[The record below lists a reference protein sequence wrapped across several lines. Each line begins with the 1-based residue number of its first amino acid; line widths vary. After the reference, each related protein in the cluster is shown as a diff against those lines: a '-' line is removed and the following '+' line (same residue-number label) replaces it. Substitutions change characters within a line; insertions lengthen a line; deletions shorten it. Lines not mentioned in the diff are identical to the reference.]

1 MRFVALYRDEYK
13 YDRLAAQARC
23 CLRQKQPSRSR
34 GSRPNLQAQSVRA
47 ANLGNGNPDKWLAT
61 VYPMK
66 LVRDADAMSGA
77 VSYRYM
83 MQVLKLYNGTSKKN
97 VLPVK
102 F

>member
-1 MRFVALYRDEYK
+1 MVQICKRPP
-13 YDRLAAQARC
+13 RC
-23 CLRQKQPSRSR
+23 A
-34 GSRPNLQAQSVRA
+34 G
-47 ANLGNGNPDKWLAT
+47 NLGNGNPDKRLAT

>member
-1 MRFVALYRDEYK
+1 MLLDC
-13 YDRLAAQARC
+13 RLVT
-23 CLRQKQPSRSR
+23 QPSRSR
-34 GSRPNLQAQSVRA
+34 GSRPNLQAQSVRT
-47 ANLGNGNPDKWLAT
+47 ANLGNGNSDKRLAT

>member
-1 MRFVALYRDEYK
+1 MRFIALYKDEYR
-13 YDRLAAQARC
+13 YEWLAAQARR
-23 CLRQKQPSRSR
+23 CLWQKQPSRSR

-47 ANLGNGNPDKWLAT
+47 ANLDNGNSDKRLAT

-66 LVRDADAMSGA
+66 LVHDADAMSGA

-83 MQVLKLYNGTSKKN
+83 MPVLKLYNGTSKKN

>member
-1 MRFVALYRDEYK
+1 MGVDCMLLDC
-13 YDRLAAQARC
+13 RLVT
-23 CLRQKQPSRSR
+23 QPCRSR

-47 ANLGNGNPDKWLAT
+47 ANLGNGNPNKRLAT

-97 VLPVK
+97 MLPMK